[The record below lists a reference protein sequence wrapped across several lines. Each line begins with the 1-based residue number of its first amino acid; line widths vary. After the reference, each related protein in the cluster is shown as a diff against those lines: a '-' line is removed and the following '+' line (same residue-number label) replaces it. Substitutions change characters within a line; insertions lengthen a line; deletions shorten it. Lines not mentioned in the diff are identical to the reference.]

1 MRSAPFFAILAV
13 FILALLGCGPAAPP
27 PRTPGPPK
35 PTRPAPGPAVPASLE
50 RLATALQK
58 APSRCEEVCCFR
70 QLPEWAPLQV
80 APGEHAATLRGLIKA
95 PGTAPIQRAL
105 ALRWLAA
112 ERDVAELELIESR
125 LGDATEA
132 WRVPRW
138 RAIQRVVPC
147 PQVDTWTSRT
157 VGQVALEA
165 AGAIV
170 GQQRRTVAEYRAWRK
185 LHPDVRDALSYWQQ
199 RFPPLARGK
208 GCEAALEALAGR
220 DIRLLLRLVLALH
233 QRYPDPRPTCPRPA
247 QLRPLLA
254 ARLQGGGL
262 LTLLSEPARWK
273 ADADPAYAGQTNWVS
288 LVSWA
293 LTHASALFT
302 AAEVDALLKLR
313 ALPQLAASDTLHGL
327 LVAAVA
333 GLAPDRARA
342 LLKQAAPGLKQP
354 PPAFVRAFARTLP
367 SDRRVQAWLRSWSAG
382 TCRPDPVARAALEGL
397 AAAGAP
403 GKAAIVRFL
412 RRTKGAPWRQR
423 PDLVRALADAAVKLG
438 APAARLAC
446 REHLRQVGCLKMTR
460 EGRSRA
466 QAAVARAV
474 ALCTA
479 ELGRWSG
486 AR

>member
-1 MRSAPFFAILAV
+1 MLAMLLLAP
-13 FILALLGCGPAAPP
+13 LGCGPAAPP
-27 PRTPGPPK
+27 PRAPDP
-35 PTRPAPGPAVPASLE
+35 PGPAILAAAPASAAPAPLA
-50 RLATALQK
+50 RLAAALQA
-58 APSRCEEVCCFR
+58 APSRCKDLCCFR
-70 QLPEWAPLQV
+70 QLPEWAPLQA
-80 APGEHAATLRGLIKA
+80 APGKHAAALRALIRA
-95 PGTAPIQRAL
+95 TETAPIQRAL

-112 ERDVAELELIESR
+112 GRDLAELPLIESR
-125 LGDATEA
+125 IDDATEA

-138 RAIQRVVPC
+138 RAVQRVVPC
-147 PQVDTWTSRT
+147 PQVDAWISQT

-165 AGAIV
+165 AGTIV
-170 GQQRRTVAEYRAWRK
+170 DRQRRTAAEYRVWRK
-185 LHPDVRDALSYWQQ
+185 LHPDVRSALSYWQQ
-199 RFPPLARGK
+199 RLPPLAAGK
-208 GCEAALEALAGR
+208 GCGATLEVLASR
-220 DIRLLLRLVLALH
+220 DVMQLLRLLVALH
-233 QRYPDPRPTCPRPA
+233 QRYPDPRPTCPQPA

-262 LTLLSEPARWK
+262 LTLLSEPVRWK
-273 ADADPAYAGQTNWVS
+273 ADVDPAYAGQTNWVS

-293 LTHASALFT
+293 LTHASALFS
-302 AAEVDALLKLR
+302 AADVDALLKLR
-313 ALPQLAASDTLHGL
+313 ALPQLAASDTLRGL
-327 LVAAVA
+327 LVAAAA

-367 SDRRVQAWLRSWSAG
+367 SDHRVQAWLKSWSAG
-382 TCRPDPVARAALEGL
+382 TCRPDPVAQAALEGL

-403 GKAAIVRFL
+403 GKAAMVRFL

-466 QAAVARAV
+466 RAAVARAM

-486 AR
+486 AK